1 MSNNT
6 LLPQNEPR
14 PNAFPTFR
22 RIFSWRVLRGIL
34 FVFLCLV
41 TLLALV
47 WAEESWR
54 GARAWDKCRRALEA
68 KGEKLD
74 LAAFIPPP
82 VPPEQNFTAT
92 PLLTNTVARIEGTNP
107 VSIFLNG
114 TKNTPS
120 LGNWQIALPADL
132 SGWQAYFRKGTNYPV
147 RSQPQSPAADV
158 LLALGKY
165 DAELKELKAASQR
178 PYAQFVVPWERSYMA
193 PLTHLSVLKS
203 IAQTAR
209 LRALAELDAGQPDR
223 ALDDLKLCFCLADTL
238 KGEPELIAYLV
249 RMAVLQSA
257 LQPIWEGLDQGRWTE
272 AHLASLQKELAAVD
286 FMTDQ
291 IRVVRG
297 ERAFANQCIALLISG
312 HFKITQLL
320 DSSDPD
326 PYLSRRVVLFTPR
339 GLLRQNQVKINLMA
353 QDMIDTMQA
362 AVGARG
368 VYRPIDLSRF
378 AEWEQRLAR
387 TTPYNILAKTL
398 IPAYAKVVH
407 RTQQA
412 QTGIDLALVACA
424 LERYRLARGE
434 YPARLEALAPAYL
447 ERVPQDVVTGGP
459 LNYRKT
465 PGGRFV
471 LYSVGE
477 NRVDD
482 GGEVHLNKN
491 KTGAD
496 RGAGDW
502 VWRYRGD

>member
-1 MSNNT
+1 
-6 LLPQNEPR
+6 
-14 PNAFPTFR
+14 
-22 RIFSWRVLRGIL
+22 
-34 FVFLCLV
+34 
-41 TLLALV
+41 
-47 WAEESWR
+47 
-54 GARAWDKCRRALEA
+54 
-68 KGEKLD
+68 
-74 LAAFIPPP
+74 
-82 VPPEQNFTAT
+82 
-92 PLLTNTVARIEGTNP
+92 
-107 VSIFLNG
+107 
-114 TKNTPS
+114 
-120 LGNWQIALPADL
+120 
-132 SGWQAYFRKGTNYPV
+132 
-147 RSQPQSPAADV
+147 
-158 LLALGKY
+158 
-165 DAELKELKAASQR
+165 
-178 PYAQFVVPWERSYMA
+178 
-193 PLTHLSVLKS
+193 
-203 IAQTAR
+203 
-209 LRALAELDAGQPDR
+209 
-223 ALDDLKLCFCLADTL
+223 
-238 KGEPELIAYLV
+238 
-249 RMAVLQSA
+249 
-257 LQPIWEGLDQGRWTE
+257 
-272 AHLASLQKELAAVD
+272 
-286 FMTDQ
+286 
-291 IRVVRG
+291 
-297 ERAFANQCIALLISG
+297 
-312 HFKITQLL
+312 
-320 DSSDPD
+320 
-326 PYLSRRVVLFTPR
+326 VVLFTPR